1 MHTSSCIKFMTLI
14 YLPLGGKLEKVI
26 ILFLLFLFFSREGI
40 HISDHN
46 DIIFA
51 KLPMYFQN

>member
-1 MHTSSCIKFMTLI
+1 MTLI

-46 DIIFA
+46 DMIFA